1 MASMPTLLTPV
12 TLRGVTARNRLV
24 LSPMCQYSAG
34 AGLANDWH
42 FAHLARFALG
52 GFGMVMVEATAVTP
66 EGRIT
71 HGDLGLWNDQQA
83 VPLAR
88 IAAFLKAQGAVPAIQ
103 LAHAGRKASMQRP
116 WEGDGALTEKELR
129 ENAEAPW
136 RPVAPSAIPHTA
148 GRIVPQELDAAGLER
163 IREGFVAAAKRADW
177 AGFEVAEVHCAHGY
191 LMNEFL
197 SPIANKRTD
206 SYGGSLEN
214 RMRFPLEVIAAV
226 RAVWP
231 EHKPLFVRISAVD
244 GVEGGTTLEDSV
256 QLAAEAA
263 KRGVDIID
271 VSAGGVATTFDVPA
285 RPGYLAPFAQA
296 VKARAQVK
304 TMAVGLITEPHQAA
318 QIIDHGQADLVAIGR
333 EALYDPHWPLHAEKA
348 LTGNVLDFAAW
359 PVQEG
364 HWLARRAQVLEK
376 MKSGQTPR

>member
-1 MASMPTLLTPV
+1 MASLPKLLTPV

-34 AGLANDWH
+34 AGIANDWH

-52 GFGMVMVEATAVTP
+52 GFGTIMVEATAVTP

-88 IAAFLKAQGAVPAIQ
+88 IAAFLKSQGSVPAIQ
-103 LAHAGRKASMQRP
+103 LAHAGRKGSTQRP
-116 WEGDGALTEKELR
+116 WEGDSALTQKELI

-136 RPVAPSAIPHTA
+136 RIVAPSAIPHDE
-148 GRIVPQELDAAGLER
+148 GRLVPEALDDQGLER
-163 IREGFVAAAKRADW
+163 IRAAFAAATKRADA
-177 AGFEVAEVHCAHGY
+177 AGFDVVEVHCAHGY

-197 SPIANKRTD
+197 PPIANKRMD
-206 SYGGSLEN
+206 RYGGSLEN
-214 RMRFPLEVIAAV
+214 RMRFPLEVIEAV

-231 EHKPLFVRISAVD
+231 EEKPLFVRISAIDGVD
-244 GVEGGTTLEDSV
+244 GGTSIDDSV
-256 QLAAEAA
+256 VFATQAA

-271 VSAGGVATTFDVPA
+271 VSAGGVHKTFNGPSG
-285 RPGYLAPFAQA
+285 RGYLTPFAQA
-296 VKARAQVK
+296 IKAGANVK
-304 TMAVGLITEPHQAA
+304 TMAVGLITDPTQAA
-318 QIIDHGQADLVAIGR
+318 EIVASGTADLVAIGR
-333 EALYDPHWPLHAEKA
+333 EALYNPHWPLHAQMA
-348 LTGNVLDFAAW
+348 LTDDTSDFSSW

-364 HWLARRAQVLEK
+364 HWLTRRAQALAK
-376 MKSGQTPR
+376 LKG

>member
-1 MASMPTLLTPV
+1 MAAMPKLLTPV

-24 LSPMCQYSAG
+24 VSPMCQYSAG

-88 IAAFLKAQGAVPAIQ
+88 IAAFLKAYGSVPAIQ
-103 LAHAGRKASMQRP
+103 LAHAGRKASTQRP
-116 WEGDGALTEKELR
+116 WEGDSSLTEKELLD
-129 ENAEAPW
+129 NAEAPW
-136 RPVAPSAIPHTA
+136 RTLAPSPIPHAEGRLVPDELDTA
-148 GRIVPQELDAAGLER
+148 GIAR
-163 IREGFVAAAKRADW
+163 IRQGFVAAAKRADW
-177 AGFEVAEVHCAHGY
+177 AGFEVAEIHCAHGY

-206 SYGGSLEN
+206 SYGGSLDN
-214 RMRFPLEVIAAV
+214 RMRFPLEVIEAV

-231 EHKPLFVRISAVD
+231 QHKPLFVRISAVD
-244 GVEGGTTLEDSV
+244 GVDGGTTLDDSV
-256 QLAAEAA
+256 ALAGEAS
-263 KRGVDIID
+263 KRGVDVVD
-271 VSAGGVATTFDVPA
+271 VSAGGVATTFNVA
-285 RPGYLAPFAQA
+285 AGPGYLAPFAQEI
-296 VKARAQVK
+296 KTRAQVK
-304 TMAVGLITEPHQAA
+304 TMAVGLITEPRQAA
-318 QIIDHGQADLVAIGR
+318 QIVDHDQADLVAIGR
-333 EALYDPHWPLHAEKA
+333 EALYNPHWPLHAEKE
-348 LTGNVLDFAAW
+348 LRGNALDFAAW

-364 HWLARRAQVLEK
+364 HWLERRAHVLAK
-376 MKSGQTPR
+376 LKVRAGA

>member
-1 MASMPTLLTPV
+1 MAPKPALLMPF

-24 LSPMCQYSAG
+24 VSPMCQYSAG

-88 IAAFLKAQGAVPAIQ
+88 IAAFLKAQGSVPAIQ
-103 LAHAGRKASMQRP
+103 LAHAGRKASTQRP
-116 WEGDGALTEKELR
+116 WEGDAALTEKELR

-136 RPVAPSAIPHTA
+136 RTVAPSAIPHTE
-148 GRIVPQELDAAGLER
+148 GRLVPDELDEAGIAR
-163 IREGFVAAAKRADW
+163 IRDGFVAAAKRADW
-177 AGFEVAEVHCAHGY
+177 AGFDIAEVHCAHGY

-214 RMRFPLEVIAAV
+214 RMRFPLEVIEAV

-231 EHKPLFVRISAVD
+231 QNKPLFVRISAVD
-244 GVEGGTTLEDSV
+244 GVEGGTTLDDSV
-256 QLAAEAA
+256 VLASEAA
-263 KRGVDIID
+263 KRGADIID
-271 VSAGGVATTFDVPA
+271 VSAGGIATTFDVSPG
-285 RPGYLAPFAQA
+285 PGYLTPFAHEI
-296 VKARAQVK
+296 KTRAKVN
-304 TMAVGLITEPHQAA
+304 TMAVGLITEPRQAA
-318 QIIDHGQADLVAIGR
+318 QIIEQGQAALVAIGR
-333 EALYDPHWPLHAEKA
+333 EALYNPHWPLHAEKE
-348 LTGNVLDFAAW
+348 LTGDTLDFSAW

-376 MKSGQTPR
+376 LKG